1 VASLNQ
7 AILSRWRCWLGG
19 RHAKIMI
26 MIMIMIMIKI
36 KIKIKKRDTEGEDGW
51 WGL

>member
-1 VASLNQ
+1 MASLNQ
-7 AILSRWRCWLGG
+7 AILSRWRWWLGG

-36 KIKIKKRDTEGEDGW
+36 KIKKRDTEGEDGW